1 MARNITYEILV
12 QQGGRWEIH
21 ARHGAAQKDAALN
34 EAKALERLPKIT
46 AVKVVKETYD
56 SEDGDTEEAT
66 IYKSAPSTGK
76 GEPGPKDFAR
86 SRVSPSS
93 YERPKRQPARAKAAV
108 QRPPR
113 QTPVT
118 KMGLLTKILLVI
130 FFSIAFAALLTGMA
144 ALVMRDIP
152 VLGAR
157 VTSDMYA
164 NILFGVFVVGFLF
177 SAIPLALKFLSKDEL
192 DSAAAARRPAPGKPT
207 RKQAPQ
213 SAKTEIKFEAL
224 DEEPP
229 LPSVNTEN
237 MPTDE
242 DQDKPPAEEET
253 EEEKEE
259 PVEEEPPPSDSLSL
273 AAERQKVYMM
283 TFLGQALEHVKT
295 AQKSMD
301 NFNKFGVNMFLAGAC
316 EAMSS
321 DRGLD
326 ADDGAKVLGELVE
339 VMGFK
344 KDQATSFANKCD
356 EYLLADS
363 RYMQM
368 YQAGRNAMNT
378 FMGGDMEGATQLQDA
393 LVEWDKPK
401 PKETESGP
409 VTVMFTDM
417 VGSTNL
423 TQTRGD
429 EVAQQVVRAHNR
441 IVRDALNQYGGK
453 EVKHTGDG
461 IMASFPTTSNG
472 VDAAIFIQ
480 QKTEIHNRS
489 NAELP
494 LHLKIGI
501 NAGEPIAEDDDL
513 FGTTV
518 QLAARI
524 VDKASS
530 EQIFVSEIVR
540 GICAGKDFKFSK
552 QGNYDMK
559 GFAEPITLFE
569 VLWEESPANDAQ
581 HATQGE
587 TEQTA
592 PPSRPA
598 PAKTGPVPIPTPAA
612 SSSGP
617 AAKPAPASPPA
628 QPIQPTAKPQ
638 VAPANAAPPST
649 EPATP
654 PPATNAGAPAQEAAK
669 QGA

>member
-12 QQGGRWEIH
+12 QQGTRWEIH

-46 AVKVVKETYD
+46 AVKVIRETYD
-56 SEDGDTEEAT
+56 TVDGDTSEST
-66 IYKSAPSTGK
+66 IYKSAPDPTK
-76 GEPGPKDFAR
+76 GGVDTVEPGR
-86 SRVSPSS
+86 SRVEPSS
-93 YERPKRQPARAKAAV
+93 YDREPRGASRGKAAKVATQRPARRA
-108 QRPPR
+108 
-113 QTPVT
+113 TSS
-118 KMGLLTKILLVI
+118 KMGIFTKILLVT
-130 FFSIAFAALLTGMA
+130 FFSIAFAALLTGLM
-144 ALVMRDIP
+144 ALVMRDFSLFGTRIS
-152 VLGAR
+152 
-157 VTSDMYA
+157 SDTYA
-164 NILFGVFVVGFLF
+164 NILFGVFVVGFLA
-177 SAIPLALKFLSKDEL
+177 SAIPLALKFLSKEEL
-192 DSAAAARRPAPGKPT
+192 ETDAPVRRPAPVRRKPA
-207 RKQAPQ
+207 R
-213 SAKTEIKFEAL
+213 TEERTATQEEKPPPPSIDLEGLPEDDDK
-224 DEEPP
+224 DEPP
-229 LPSVNTEN
+229 EVE
-237 MPTDE
+237 E
-242 DQDKPPAEEET
+242 PAEEEEEDEPA
-253 EEEKEE
+253 EEEE
-259 PVEEEPPPSDSLSL
+259 VTDDTLSPG
-273 AAERQKVYMM
+273 AEKQKVYMM
-283 TFLGQALEHVKT
+283 SFLGQALEHLKT
-295 AQKSMD
+295 ANKSMD
-301 NFNKFGVNMFLAGAC
+301 TFNKFGTNLFLAGAC

-321 DRGLD
+321 DRNLD
-326 ADDGAKVLGELVE
+326 AEDSAAVLGELVQ

-378 FMGGDMEGATQLQDA
+378 FMGGDAEGAKQLQNA

-401 PKETESGP
+401 TKEADTGP

-417 VGSTNL
+417 VGSTAL

-441 IVRDALNQYGGK
+441 IVRDALTRYGGK

-472 VDAAIFIQ
+472 VEAAIFIQ
-480 QKTEIHNRS
+480 QKTASHNEA

-540 GICAGKDFKFSK
+540 GICAGKDFDFSN
-552 QGNYDMK
+552 QGGYDMK
-559 GFAEPITLFE
+559 GFDDPITLFE
-569 VLWEESPANDAQ
+569 VMWEGSPVDQAEQAAAEPATTAPSPAPEPAAASVQTQAATPPQTVQAGASPAPQPAQ
-581 HATQGE
+581 PSPVAQAASPAGATATPGATPQPA
-587 TEQTA
+587 QAA
-592 PPSRPA
+592 PPPA
-598 PAKTGPVPIPTPAA
+598 PAG
-612 SSSGP
+612 
-617 AAKPAPASPPA
+617 
-628 QPIQPTAKPQ
+628 
-638 VAPANAAPPST
+638 
-649 EPATP
+649 
-654 PPATNAGAPAQEAAK
+654 GAPAQEATK